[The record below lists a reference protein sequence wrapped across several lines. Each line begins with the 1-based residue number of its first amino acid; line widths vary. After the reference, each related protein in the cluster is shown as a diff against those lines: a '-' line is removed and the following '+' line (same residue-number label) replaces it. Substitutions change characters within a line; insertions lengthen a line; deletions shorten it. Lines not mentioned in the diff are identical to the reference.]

1 MKKTVLT
8 YGLIAGAIVTA
19 FMIYGTYSYYNNP
32 DFKGSEVLGYSG
44 MLVAFAFVFIGI
56 KSFRDKQNDGIITF
70 GKALKIGSLIAFMA
84 SCIYVGVW
92 LIEYYCFFPDFMDK
106 YAASAIEKL
115 KASNI
120 STIELK
126 IKTDEMNMYREWYK
140 SPLMV
145 ILMTFME
152 ILPLG
157 LIVAVISSLLLK
169 RKVKAV

>member
-1 MKKTVLT
+1 MKKIVLT

-19 FMIYGTYSYYNNP
+19 FMVFGTYSYYTNP

-56 KSFRDKQNDGIITF
+56 KNYRDKQNEGIVTF
-70 GKALKIGSLIAFMA
+70 GKAMAIGSLIAFIA

-106 YAASAIEKL
+106 FAAAAIENL
-115 KASNI
+115 KTSQI
-120 STIELK
+120 STIEMK
-126 IKTDEMNMYREWYK
+126 IKMAEINEYREIYK
-140 SPLMV
+140 SPIGV
-145 ILMTFME
+145 ILFTFAE

-157 LIVAVISSLLLK
+157 LVISLISALILK
-169 RKVKAV
+169 RKAK

>member
-32 DFKGSEVLGYSG
+32 DFKGGEVLGYSG
-44 MLVAFAFVFIGI
+44 MLVSFAFVFIGI
-56 KSFRDKQNDGIITF
+56 KSYRDKQNNGIITF
-70 GKALKIGSLIAFMA
+70 GKALQVGALIAFIA

-106 YAASAIEKL
+106 YSQHILDNL
-115 KASNI
+115 KTTEL
-120 STIELK
+120 STIEIK
-126 IKTDEMNMYREWYK
+126 IKTDEINKYREIYK
-140 SPLMV
+140 NPIGV
-145 ILMTFME
+145 ILFTFVE

-157 LIVAVISSLLLK
+157 LVIALISSLILK
-169 RKVKAV
+169 RKVKAA